1 MSLQAKSGIISETER
16 QCNLYRFPLTDIT
29 RARVQQADGFSGC
42 TRVRP
47 FQLKALDCLGRSCY
61 VRVVVLFV
69 PQVTSTISMSPDIRR
84 ARIAL
89 STQWSSFLDIE
100 ETAFSMSKIHFNAN
114 DEGTIL
120 QSNRNARMTI
130 QYKWTQLVKRGHLQE
145 LRKMRDNKQVLKIIR
160 SVRNTKHGRLVWP
173 ST

>member
-1 MSLQAKSGIISETER
+1 MH
-16 QCNLYRFPLTDIT
+16 PLTDISVHISVDISFDIST
-29 RARVQQADGFSGC
+29 ETPPMYRLTYWPSVSW
-42 TRVRP
+42 
-47 FQLKALDCLGRSCY
+47 Y
-61 VRVVVLFV
+61 VSRHM
-69 PQVTSTISMSPDIRR
+69 T
-84 ARIAL
+84 
-89 STQWSSFLDIE
+89 DIE

-114 DEGTIL
+114 HEGTIL

-173 ST
+173 STWVPGQRVYLGKVLVPGWRAQNSASPLVRKAIG

>member
-1 MSLQAKSGIISETER
+1 MKVLRVCKPGNPEAMIQAL
-16 QCNLYRFPLTDIT
+16 C
-29 RARVQQADGFSGC
+29 
-42 TRVRP
+42 
-47 FQLKALDCLGRSCY
+47 
-61 VRVVVLFV
+61 
-69 PQVTSTISMSPDIRR
+69 
-84 ARIAL
+84 
-89 STQWSSFLDIE
+89 E

-120 QSNRNARMTI
+120 QSNRNARMSI

>member
-1 MSLQAKSGIISETER
+1 MQQSIETKDTLKLR
-16 QCNLYRFPLTDIT
+16 LVSKRLYIE
-29 RARVQQADGFSGC
+29 
-42 TRVRP
+42 TRVN
-47 FQLKALDCLGRSCY
+47 LVEG
-61 VRVVVLFV
+61 
-69 PQVTSTISMSPDIRR
+69 
-84 ARIAL
+84 
-89 STQWSSFLDIE
+89 
-100 ETAFSMSKIHFNAN
+100 TAFSMSKIHFNAN

-120 QSNRNARMTI
+120 QSNRNARMAI